1 MLIPHFKALEIN
13 EPQIVINEINYK
25 SSDES
30 DAGDWLELH
39 NPSTLDID
47 LSSWIIKDDNDEHE
61 FIIPDMTLTSGDFIV
76 IVENQEKFTNVHSD
90 VETIENLGFGL
101 GGNDQVRIFNAADE
115 LIDSVSYSSMAPWPN
130 AANGNG
136 YTLELLNPILDN
148 TLPENYEDI
157 NINGSPGRRNV
168 LETNSVDMEYI
179 ESISIFPNPASDQLN
194 IVVNASR
201 NSQFDVTVLDAMG
214 RTVIYKNNLNYNLGD
229 NKLTINVKHLINGI
243 YRINIKNND
252 GHEANKSWIKL

>member
-1 MLIPHFKALEIN
+1 
-13 EPQIVINEINYK
+13 
-25 SSDES
+25 
-30 DAGDWLELH
+30 
-39 NPSTLDID
+39 
-47 LSSWIIKDDNDEHE
+47 
-61 FIIPDMTLTSGDFIV
+61 
-76 IVENQEKFTNVHSD
+76 
-90 VETIENLGFGL
+90 
-101 GGNDQVRIFNAADE
+101 
-115 LIDSVSYSSMAPWPN
+115 MAPWPN

-148 TLPENYEDI
+148 TLPENYEGI

-229 NKLTINVKHLINGI
+229 NKLTLNVKHLINGI

-252 GHEANKSWIKL
+252 GQEANKSWIKL

>member
-1 MLIPHFKALEIN
+1 
-13 EPQIVINEINYK
+13 
-25 SSDES
+25 
-30 DAGDWLELH
+30 
-39 NPSTLDID
+39 
-47 LSSWIIKDDNDEHE
+47 
-61 FIIPDMTLTSGDFIV
+61 
-76 IVENQEKFTNVHSD
+76 
-90 VETIENLGFGL
+90 
-101 GGNDQVRIFNAADE
+101 
-115 LIDSVSYSSMAPWPN
+115 MAPWPN

-148 TLPENYEDI
+148 TLPENYEGI

-252 GHEANKSWIKL
+252 GHESNKSWIKL